1 MATVLVTGGTGTL
14 GTRLVPLLRDR
25 GHRVRVL
32 SRRRGD
38 GLVTADL
45 LTDDLEE
52 TVAGAE
58 VVVHA
63 ATDPLSGTVDR
74 TGTRRLA
81 EAARRAGTPY
91 LILTSIVGVD
101 RIPLRSY
108 RAKVTAEETVA
119 GSGLPWT
126 IQRATQ
132 FHPVL
137 SGFLRRSYR
146 LGRTWVPRRLQF
158 QPLDPTALAE
168 HLAGVVAERPE
179 GRLRDLGGPEVL
191 RIEEMARSLSAVL
204 GRRTAVAG
212 VPVIGRAWRAVRA
225 GHNLAESIA
234 AGSITWEEHV
244 RSLDPG

>member
-1 MATVLVTGGTGTL
+1 MTTVLVTGGTGTL

-32 SRRRGD
+32 SRRTGD

-52 TVAGAE
+52 PIAGAD
-58 VVVHA
+58 VVLHT

-74 TGTRRLA
+74 TGTRRLV
-81 EAARRAGTPY
+81 EAARRAGSPY
-91 LILTSIVGVD
+91 LVLTSIVGVD

-108 RAKVTAEETVA
+108 RAKEAAEQAVA
-119 GSGLPWT
+119 DSGLPWM
-126 IQRATQ
+126 IQRSTQ
-132 FHPVL
+132 FHPML

-158 QPLDPTALAE
+158 QPIDPAALAV
-168 HLAGVVAERPE
+168 HLAGAVDERPE
-179 GRLRDLGGPEVL
+179 GRLPDLGGPEVL
-191 RIEEMARSLSAVL
+191 PIEQMARTLSAAL

-225 GHNLAESIA
+225 GHNLAENA
-234 AGSITWEEHV
+234 AEGSTTWEGHV
-244 RSLDPG
+244 RSLG